1 MIYWFR
7 IAYGIQMFGLALK
20 MVYYWQFHIWRDL
33 FCHLPIK
40 KNTRWTANEQLNGE
54 EPEAEEMIAE
64 TSS

>member
-1 MIYWFR
+1 
-7 IAYGIQMFGLALK
+7 MFGLALK

-40 KNTRWTANEQLNGE
+40 KNTRCTANEQLNGE